1 MKVAIA
7 GYGVEGEENYAYWS
21 ADPDNELTIVDEDI
35 ETKRPLPAGAATILG
50 PGAFEKLDGFD
61 LVVRTAGL
69 APYKITTN
77 GTVWSATNEFL
88 EKCPAPVIGI
98 TGSKG
103 KGTTASL
110 ATSILRAAGKTVW
123 LVGNIGVPAL
133 SVLSKISPHDIVV
146 YELSSFQ
153 AWDVQKSPHV
163 AVVLYIE
170 QEHLDVHTSMDDYIS
185 AKAHV
190 AQFQTSDDICVYN
203 AKNAYAQKI
212 AQLSAAQKVG
222 YPSAEA
228 AHVNDGFFYYGD
240 TQLCRTATL
249 QLKGVHNIDNA
260 MAAIDAV
267 WSYTQDASA
276 IERGLASFKGL
287 PHRLAY
293 VATVNGVDYYD
304 DSIATT
310 PSSAIAA
317 LRAFPASS
325 KVIILGGSYKGS
337 DFTALA
343 EELSYHQATKALL
356 VGDEALRIAKACDA
370 VGFRQYEVMQQATA
384 EAFTRRA
391 SELATPGD
399 IVLLSPAAAS
409 FGLFRNYIDR
419 GDQFIAAVRHLQETR
434 SDDRA
439 TQE

>member
-1 MKVAIA
+1 MKIAIA
-7 GYGVEGEENYAYWS
+7 GYGIEGEENYAYWS
-21 ADPDNELTIVDEDI
+21 TDPANDITIVDEDI
-35 ETKRPLPAGAATILG
+35 ETKRPLPAAASTILG
-50 PGAFEKLDGFD
+50 PGAFEKLDGYD

-69 APYKITTN
+69 APYKIKTD
-77 GTVWSATNEFL
+77 GKIWSATNEFL
-88 EKCPAPVIGI
+88 EKCPAPVIGV

-110 ATSILRAAGKTVW
+110 ATSMLRAAGKTVW

-133 SVLSKISPHDIVV
+133 SVLSKIAPTDIVV

-153 AWDVQKSPHV
+153 AWDLQRSPHV

-170 QEHLDVHTSMDDYIS
+170 QEHLDIHSSMDDYVN
-185 AKAHV
+185 AKAHITT
-190 AQFQTSDDICVYN
+190 FQTADDILVYN
-203 AKNAYAQKI
+203 GLNPYAQQI
-212 AQLSAAQKVG
+212 AASSQAQRVA
-222 YPSAEA
+222 YPSPAA
-228 AHVNDGFFYYGD
+228 AHVVDKCIYYGE
-240 TQLCRTATL
+240 TRLCPISAI
-249 QLKGVHNIDNA
+249 QLKGKHNVDNA

-267 WSYTQDASA
+267 WPYTQDAAA
-276 IERGLASFKGL
+276 IERGLAAFKGL

-317 LRAFPASS
+317 LRAFPTSS

-343 EELSYHQATKALL
+343 EELSYHQNTRALL
-356 VGDEALRIAKACDA
+356 IGDEAERIAKACDA
-370 VGFRQYEVMQQATA
+370 VGFHHYEIMQQATA
-384 EAFTRRA
+384 QGFTRRA
-391 SELATPGD
+391 SELARPGD

-409 FGLFRNYIDR
+409 FGLFRNYVDR
-419 GDQFIAAVRHLQETR
+419 GEQYIVAVRELQEK
-434 SDDRA
+434 SESEA
-439 TQE
+439 VA